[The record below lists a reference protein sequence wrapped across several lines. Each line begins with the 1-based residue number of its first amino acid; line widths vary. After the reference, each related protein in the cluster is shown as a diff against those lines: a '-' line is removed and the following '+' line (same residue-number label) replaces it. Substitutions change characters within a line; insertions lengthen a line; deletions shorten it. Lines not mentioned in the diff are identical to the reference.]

1 MCYENASIMINLHLL
16 TKISGYDSNFRKQ
29 VLQLIINQFETVR
42 DHAFKFIEEERWNA
56 CQILF
61 ERYLHDLQPYCQAGF
76 LEELQT
82 MCNTMKT
89 AEDNEIKILCVKRF
103 VNTLQNGLVDAK
115 TDILTAD
122 TVKDQAHN
130 IDLDRA

>member
-1 MCYENASIMINLHLL
+1 
-16 TKISGYDSNFRKQ
+16 
-29 VLQLIINQFETVR
+29 
-42 DHAFKFIEEERWNA
+42 
-56 CQILF
+56 
-61 ERYLHDLQPYCQAGF
+61 
-76 LEELQT
+76 LQT